1 LNQGWPLIDDV
12 DDLDS
17 PDETVLWKQAAR
29 LLEES
34 VPPISTFTI
43 SVNGSANPTLGSYKP
58 GDWCSVKLNDD
69 FVSLRANSYLEQD
82 YGTDAGVLVRKIIS
96 YSVTIPDT
104 PSYPEEVSLDLVTE
118 PSIPISG
125 IQIIDGKAILE

>member
-1 LNQGWPLIDDV
+1 
-12 DDLDS
+12 LDAAE
-17 PDETVLWKQAAR
+17 ETVLWKQASR

-43 SVNGSANPTLGSYKP
+43 SVNGSAFPKLGSYKP

-69 FVSLRANSYLEQD
+69 FVSLRADSYLEQD
-82 YGTDAGVLVRKIIS
+82 YGSDSGVLVRKIIS
-96 YSVTIPDT
+96 YTVSVPDT
-104 PSYPEEVSLDLVTE
+104 PSYPEEVGLELVTE

-125 IQIIDGKAILE
+125 VTIIDGKPFNGD